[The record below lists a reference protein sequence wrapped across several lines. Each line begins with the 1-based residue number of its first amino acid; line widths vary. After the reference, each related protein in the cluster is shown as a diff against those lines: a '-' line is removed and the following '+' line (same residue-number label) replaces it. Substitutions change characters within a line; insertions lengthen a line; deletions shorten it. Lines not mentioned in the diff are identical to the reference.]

1 MGNSS
6 WARDRRGEAWMMPF
20 AVSSRNAA
28 GPDP

>member
-1 MGNSS
+1 MGNSY

-28 GPDP
+28 ID